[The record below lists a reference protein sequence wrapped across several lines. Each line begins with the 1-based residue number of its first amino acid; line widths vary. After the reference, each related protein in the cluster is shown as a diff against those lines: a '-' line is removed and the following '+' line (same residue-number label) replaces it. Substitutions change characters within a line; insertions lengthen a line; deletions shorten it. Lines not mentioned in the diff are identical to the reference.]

1 MPLHAREQARLLQ
14 NDGPGKNRSK
24 EEKGEDDFG
33 DETGLLQQ
41 VAEV

>member
-1 MPLHAREQARLLQ
+1 LQ
-14 NDGPGKNRSK
+14 NDGPGKNRG
-24 EEKGEDDFG
+24 EKQKREDDFG